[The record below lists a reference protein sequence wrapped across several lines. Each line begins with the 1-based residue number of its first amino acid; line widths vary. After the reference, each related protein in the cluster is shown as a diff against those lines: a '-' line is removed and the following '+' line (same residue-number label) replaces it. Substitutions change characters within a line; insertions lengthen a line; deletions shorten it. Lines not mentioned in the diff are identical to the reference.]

1 VVNVNFTYRADLQYR
16 VQSTVQYSTVQYS
29 TVQYSTEYTVQSL
42 QIIISGRFGSF
53 GSYEI
58 SLSLLVI
65 AVYRGSEAVGA

>member
-16 VQSTVQYSTVQYS
+16 VHSTVQYS

>member
-16 VQSTVQYSTVQYS
+16 VQSTVQYS